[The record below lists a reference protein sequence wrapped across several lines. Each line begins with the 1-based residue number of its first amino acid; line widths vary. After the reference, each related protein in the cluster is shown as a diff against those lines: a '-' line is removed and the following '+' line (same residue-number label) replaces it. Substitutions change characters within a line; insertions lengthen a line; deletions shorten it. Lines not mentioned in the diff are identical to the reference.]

1 MKKMIEN
8 CICYVCE
15 SKFHEEDIKHIKI
28 KGNIKDI
35 CRQCVDSING
45 LI

>member
-1 MKKMIEN
+1 MTEN

-15 SKFHEEDIKHIKI
+15 SKFDEEDIKHIQI

-35 CRQCVDSING
+35 CRECVDSIKG